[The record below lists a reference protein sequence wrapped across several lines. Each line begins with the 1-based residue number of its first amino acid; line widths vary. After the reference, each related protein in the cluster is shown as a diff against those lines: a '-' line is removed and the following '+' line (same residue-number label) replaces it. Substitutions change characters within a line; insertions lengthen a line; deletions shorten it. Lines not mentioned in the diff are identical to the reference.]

1 MPNLKYVT
9 NKISYAYENFDR
21 LETLMHNGENG
32 LLGPQKPSLSKNK
45 AHRLLDSIHSSTTII
60 A

>member
-9 NKISYAYENFDR
+9 NKISYAYENHVR

-32 LLGPQKPSLSKNK
+32 LLGPNCPLKVKKKGHCQ
-45 AHRLLDSIHSSTTII
+45 IQSTHLQP
-60 A
+60 